1 MKKWLAFAFG
11 LAALAAVAA
20 AVFFFLPAGLE
31 PVAASAAQPSGDA
44 LIARGE
50 YLTKAADCEACHT
63 NPGGASFA
71 GGRRF
76 DLPFGTLYAPNLTP
90 DREHGIG
97 AWSNAEFVRALHHGI
112 GRNGEDLYPA
122 FPYASYALLSD
133 DDALAIRAYLATV
146 KPIAATPPAND
157 LKFPFNQRYLMR
169 AWKLLFVPGH
179 RFEADA
185 SKDAAWNRG
194 AYLIGPL
201 GHCGECHTPRNLMQ
215 GLDDSRKFAGT
226 KQVGWLAYNLTSD
239 PDHGLGGWSDA
250 QLAQYLSVGHAEGH
264 GPASGPMAEVIGF
277 SLRYLRPDDIRA
289 MVTYLR
295 SIPPQSDGP
304 PAAGRGAPTD
314 VKKPSLGAH
323 VFVEACAGC
332 HLPSGHGRQ
341 SPWAALAGSHT
352 TADPNANNLLQVLAQ
367 GTQIKTSQGLMFM
380 HAFTSA
386 YTDEEVAALANYTC
400 AQFGQT
406 TCHVTADQ
414 VHKVRGDVPA
424 KTEEAS
430 Q

>member
-1 MKKWLAFAFG
+1 MKKWLAFGFG
-11 LAALAAVAA
+11 LVVLAGVAA
-20 AVFFFLPAGLE
+20 AAFFFMPAGLE
-31 PVAASAAQPSGDA
+31 PVTASPAQPTGAA

-50 YLTKAADCEACHT
+50 YLTRAADCEACHT
-63 NPGGASFA
+63 NPGGESFA
-71 GGRRF
+71 GGRAF
-76 DLPFGTLYAPNLTP
+76 DLPFGTLYSPNLTP
-90 DREHGIG
+90 DRAHGIG

-133 DDALAIRAYLATV
+133 DDSLAIRAYLATL
-146 KPIAATPPAND
+146 KPVATTPPPND
-157 LKFPFNQRYLMR
+157 LKFPFNQRYAVR
-169 AWKLLFVPGH
+169 AWKLLFVPNH
-179 RFEADA
+179 RFEADS
-185 SKDAAWNRG
+185 SKDATWNRG

-250 QLAQYLSVGHAEGH
+250 QLAQYLSVGHAEGR
-264 GPASGPMAEVIGF
+264 GPASGPMAEVIEY
-277 SLRYLRPDDIRA
+277 SLHYLSADDIHA

-295 SIPPQSDGP
+295 TIPPQSEGP
-304 PAAGRGAPTD
+304 PAVGRGAPAE
-314 VKKPSLGAH
+314 VQKNPLGAH
-323 VFVEACAGC
+323 IFVEACAGC

-341 SPWAALAGSHT
+341 SPWAALAGSQT
-352 TADPNANNLLQVLAQ
+352 TGDPDATNLLQVLAE
-367 GTQIKTSQGLMFM
+367 GTQIRTAQGLMFM

-400 AQFGQT
+400 AQFGQQV
-406 TCHVTADQ
+406 CHVTADQ
-414 VHKVRGDVPA
+414 VHKAR
-424 KTEEAS
+424 KTGPTKTAEAS